1 MAIGSS
7 LLTLPWLR
15 GHDLHGHVR
24 LDLRVQPDGDAMGA
38 CVLDGGV
45 EVDTAPIDA
54 GPARLRDRVDDLR
67 CGDRAEQPAF
77 LAGLGWDHDP
87 ERLEMG
93 GHGPGLLEIGDL
105 SGDASGAD
113 ALGLAHRARRG
124 EPREVAGQQVVA
136 PVAVGDLYDVARGTD
151 APDLLVEDD
160 LHVVDL
166 ALADGVWKQRHLSG
180 VLDRRRDVALVLGAV
195 PRDPPGADLAAVA
208 HELPQQVNVLVVDV
222 VLLVSAELA
231 ELALGLALERALW
244 HSLCRLLA
252 GARRALR
259 PCRVSERRLVAELA
273 AAAARGRRVVA
284 ATAAATAVGGT
295 LHLGGGE
302 LQARADLV
310 GLDLGHRALLALGR
324 LPGAHAQPAHDH
336 HPHALLQGVGDV
348 RSLLAPDVDAE
359 ERRVAVPPGV
369 AVAHPG
375 SHGEPDVGHRDAVG
389 RELQLGIGG
398 QVADEHDLVVTCHLY
413 TSLTSRAGHG
423 RARPAWTRPRKGL
436 AGKENVVGCR
446 LRRRPPAGRSCAG
459 SRCRPGRAHGR
470 TRPPSR
476 SRPRS

>member
-151 APDLLVEDD
+151 APDLLIEDD

-166 ALADGVWKQRHLSG
+166 
-180 VLDRRRDVALVLGAV
+180 ALVLGAV

-208 HELPQQVNVLVVDV
+208 HELPQQVHVLVVDV

-231 ELALGLALERALW
+231 ELALGLA
-244 HSLCRLLA
+244 
-252 GARRALR
+252 
-259 PCRVSERRLVAELA
+259 
-273 AAAARGRRVVA
+273 
-284 ATAAATAVGGT
+284 
-295 LHLGGGE
+295 
-302 LQARADLV
+302 
-310 GLDLGHRALLALGR
+310 
-324 LPGAHAQPAHDH
+324 
-336 HPHALLQGVGDV
+336 
-348 RSLLAPDVDAE
+348 
-359 ERRVAVPPGV
+359 
-369 AVAHPG
+369 
-375 SHGEPDVGHRDAVG
+375 
-389 RELQLGIGG
+389 
-398 QVADEHDLVVTCHLY
+398 
-413 TSLTSRAGHG
+413 
-423 RARPAWTRPRKGL
+423 
-436 AGKENVVGCR
+436 
-446 LRRRPPAGRSCAG
+446 
-459 SRCRPGRAHGR
+459 
-470 TRPPSR
+470 
-476 SRPRS
+476 

>member
-105 SGDASGAD
+105 SGDASGAE
-113 ALGLAHRARRG
+113 AL
-124 EPREVAGQQVVA
+124 
-136 PVAVGDLYDVARGTD
+136 GDLYDVARGTD
-151 APDLLVEDD
+151 APDLLIEDD

-208 HELPQQVNVLVVDV
+208 HELPQQVHVLVVDV

-244 HSLCRLLA
+244 HRAGYLLTGLGPLGLGRSSLVSNHSGPWCSVLGRAA
-252 GARRALR
+252 GAVTNGLGTLGEGKVAFTQGQRANPRSGHRRHSIR
-259 PCRVSERRLVAELA
+259 
-273 AAAARGRRVVA
+273 
-284 ATAAATAVGGT
+284 TAV
-295 LHLGGGE
+295 
-302 LQARADLV
+302 
-310 GLDLGHRALLALGR
+310 
-324 LPGAHAQPAHDH
+324 
-336 HPHALLQGVGDV
+336 
-348 RSLLAPDVDAE
+348 
-359 ERRVAVPPGV
+359 RR
-369 AVAHPG
+369 
-375 SHGEPDVGHRDAVG
+375 
-389 RELQLGIGG
+389 
-398 QVADEHDLVVTCHLY
+398 
-413 TSLTSRAGHG
+413 
-423 RARPAWTRPRKGL
+423 
-436 AGKENVVGCR
+436 
-446 LRRRPPAGRSCAG
+446 
-459 SRCRPGRAHGR
+459 
-470 TRPPSR
+470 
-476 SRPRS
+476 